1 MYVLALYIGLGSLV
15 LTHLYFTVIPYY
27 AWQIHQGATAD
38 EDLWWHSV
46 KEAPLAPLN
55 LDYVG
60 TALGFGV
67 FWALAQA
74 QAAPLVFFGAY
85 SVHDLFIWFGLLWL
99 LARIDQACLLLPDVL
114 TQTLMWWGLVRLGVV
129 APEYLPT
136 TLGAM
141 CVIYLGGRLI
151 QFFGNLCFAMPLV
164 GLGDVKLLVA
174 VTPWLGA
181 HVIVYVLCLAST
193 LCFVAEAIRQ
203 RCWRPKGTCAFG
215 PYLVSASW
223 LVWWFEPPAIY
234 LHS

>member
-1 MYVLALYIGLGSLV
+1 MYLLALYIGLGSLV
-15 LTHLYFTVIPYY
+15 LTHLYFTVVPYY
-27 AWQIHQGATAD
+27 ALQIHHGANAD
-38 EDLWWHSV
+38 EDLWWQSLNA
-46 KEAPLAPLN
+46 APLAPVN
-55 LDYVG
+55 LEYLG
-60 TALGFGV
+60 TAIAVGV
-67 FWALAQA
+67 FWALAQG
-74 QAAPLVFFGAY
+74 QAATLQLGFSY

-114 TQTLMWWGLVRLGVV
+114 TQTLMWWGLLRLGLS
-129 APEYLPT
+129 APEHLYGVLCV
-136 TLGAM
+136 M
-141 CVIYLGGRLI
+141 SVIYLSGRLI

-181 HVIVYVLCLAST
+181 HVVVYVLCIAST
-193 LCFVAEAIRQ
+193 LCFAAEAIRQ